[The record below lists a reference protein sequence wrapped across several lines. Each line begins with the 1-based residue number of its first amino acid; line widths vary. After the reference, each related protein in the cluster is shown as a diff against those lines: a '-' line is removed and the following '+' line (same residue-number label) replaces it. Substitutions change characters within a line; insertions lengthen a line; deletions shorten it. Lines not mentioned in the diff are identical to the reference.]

1 MVFNCLPAL
10 HKKVEPFIQSNQFTS
25 VSVNSGDDK
34 ESLSES
40 LLVKHLG
47 IYRVQLTWFN
57 VPVYF
62 LVQEN
67 IHKGI
72 QESDACIEFKLK
84 GDGSIGSIGSIGSAN
99 IHCDSN
105 MRLPPYADMLPKP
118 SPSPPAMY
126 THLSLCVPTC
136 PYVYPPVPMLT
147 CAHMP
152 IAIAI

>member
-72 QESDACIEFKLK
+72 QESDACIDCNPKL
-84 GDGSIGSIGSIGSAN
+84 ITLTN
-99 IHCDSN
+99 TDSN
-105 MRLPPYADMLPKP
+105 SKHEPRALPQAVG
-118 SPSPPAMY
+118 S
-126 THLSLCVPTC
+126 CVRFR
-136 PYVYPPVPMLT
+136 VRVRVRVRVRNR
-147 CAHMP
+147 A
-152 IAIAI
+152 AV